1 MFKGVLEKRCCP
13 RGQRQAAGMALRAA
27 CSEISNIRHTHT
39 AARDGRHGCGGR
51 VRVYSR
57 TYGLA
62 TAARDERQGRVCS
75 RAYGL
80 ATVARDGRYNTRAV
94 GRENEHGRAGG
105 RASKQSVG
113 WAAAETAGRPPA
125 AAGRPPATAGDQSVV
140 CERENGDYILYK
152 KKIKKRGKE
161 NKASGR
167 VYEQG

>member
-1 MFKGVLEKRCCP
+1 M
-13 RGQRQAAGMALRAA
+13 
-27 CSEISNIRHTHT
+27 
-39 AARDGRHGCGGR
+39 
-51 VRVYSR
+51 YSR

-152 KKIKKRGKE
+152 EKIRKEEKKAKLTVECINKGLSEKKRREERKGQILTQQK
-161 NKASGR
+161 GR
-167 VYEQG
+167 APRQEKR